1 MDVDDDEDV
10 EDALGLISSSNLIY
24 ERRHAVKIESQQTR
38 RRQGSG
44 ARSVRPTSGR
54 CP

>member
-24 ERRHAVKIESQQTR
+24 KRRHAVRIESQQSR
-38 RRQGSG
+38 RRHGSNLMS
-44 ARSVRPTSGR
+44 ARSTSGR

>member
-24 ERRHAVKIESQQTR
+24 ERRHAVRIESKQTR
-38 RRQGSG
+38 RRHGSDP
-44 ARSVRPTSGR
+44 RSVRPTSGSCR
-54 CP
+54 

>member
-24 ERRHAVKIESQQTR
+24 ERRHAVRIESQETR
-38 RRQGSG
+38 RRH
-44 ARSVRPTSGR
+44 RSDLMCARPTSGR